1 MGLFPLLHILLR
13 LEGIS
18 LPLKNPVLI
27 FSTILFIILF
37 APIILNKL
45 RIPHLIGL
53 IIAGAVIGEN
63 GFHLISRD
71 GAFTLFGQVGLLYI
85 MFLAGLE
92 IDLAEFKKNSGKSL
106 VFGMYTFLIP
116 AGVGTIV
123 GIYILGF
130 SLQSSL
136 LIAAMLASHTLIA
149 YPIVSKL
156 GMSKNRAVNVA
167 IGATLIAD
175 ILALLILAIISDS
188 VKGTLDDQF
197 WWRLAFSVIAMAVVI
212 MFVFPII
219 GRWFFKRNDDSISQ
233 YIFVLGIVFL
243 GAFLAEVAGV
253 EAIIGAFLSGLA
265 INRLIPNTSPLM
277 NRIEFVGNALFIPF
291 FLIGVGMLLNYK
303 VFYENLETLKVGA
316 IITIAATVTKYAAS
330 WLGQKTFGF
339 TTDER
344 RILFGLSN
352 ARVAASLAI
361 VLVGYNTILGQAA
374 DGTMVRLLNE
384 NVLNGTIVMILITC
398 TIASFS
404 AQKGARNMA
413 ILDNTNDTKDETDI
427 SEKIL
432 IALDDQSLAEEMM
445 NLSITIKSK
454 HNRDGLYALHVLQN
468 DNPSQS
474 DVKAAEKVLEK
485 AATAAAATDNYV
497 HQLKRYDS
505 NIVHG
510 ISGVV
515 REHDITDLI
524 IGLHKRKEGSEG
536 IMGYVTTGILAK
548 CNITTMIYKPVQ
560 PLSTIKRN
568 LVIVPEKAEREIGL
582 PFWLIKLWNISKN
595 TGSKLVIY
603 GNDYTIDFIKN
614 VAKSHPVDIVYK
626 LFTDWDDFLILGKEL
641 RSDDNLYIVMSRRNH
656 PSYTPAMQRI
666 PHYLSKYF
674 TDSSF
679 VLIYPMQSG
688 GAGNEANDL
697 INPSVLEPIQDNLD
711 RLDEIGRNISK
722 IFKKRS

>member
-1 MGLFPLLHILLR
+1 MGLFPFLHILLR
-13 LEGIS
+13 LEGIT

-37 APIILNKL
+37 APIILNKF

-63 GFHLISRD
+63 GFHLIQRD

-92 IDLAEFKKNSGKSL
+92 IDLNEFKKNSGKSFI
-106 VFGMYTFLIP
+106 FGMYTFLIP
-116 AGVGTIV
+116 AGVATII

-197 WWRLAFSVIAMAVVI
+197 WWRLAFSVIAMAAVI
-212 MFVFPII
+212 MFGFPII

-265 INRLIPNTSPLM
+265 LNRLIPNTSPLM

-316 IITIAATVTKYAAS
+316 IITVAATVTKYAAS
-330 WLGQKTFGF
+330 WLGQKTFKF
-339 TTDER
+339 NVDER

-374 DGTMVRLLNE
+374 DGSMVRLLNE
-384 NVLNGTIVMILITC
+384 NVLNGTIVMILVTC

-432 IALDDQSLAEEMM
+432 IALNDQSLAEEMI

-454 HNRDGLYALHVLQN
+454 QNRDGLYALHVLQN
-468 DNPSQS
+468 DNPSQADS
-474 DVKAAEKVLEK
+474 KSAEKVLEK

-515 REHDITDLI
+515 REHEITDLI
-524 IGLHKRKEGSEG
+524 LGLTNTKAGNDDILG
-536 IMGYVTTGILAK
+536 VVTSGILSK
-548 CNITTMIYKPVQ
+548 CNITTLIYKPVQ

-582 PFWLIKLWNISKN
+582 AFWLIKIWNISRN
-595 TGSKLVIY
+595 TGSKLIIY
-603 GNDYTIDFIKN
+603 GGDYTIDFIKN
-614 VAKSHPVDIVYK
+614 VAKSHPVDIEYK
-626 LFTDWDDFLILGKEL
+626 LFNDWDDFLILGKEL
-641 RSDDNLYIVMSRRNH
+641 RSDDNLYVVMSRRNH

-666 PHYLSKYF
+666 PLYLSKYF
-674 TDSSF
+674 KDSSF

-688 GAGNEANDL
+688 IAGSEANDL

-711 RLDEIGRNISK
+711 RLDEIGRNISR

>member
-92 IDLAEFKKNSGKSL
+92 IDIAEFKKNSSKSFI
-106 VFGMYTFLIP
+106 FGMYTFLIP

-167 IGATLIAD
+167 IGATLITD

-243 GAFLAEVAGV
+243 GAFLAEIAGV

-330 WLGQKTFGF
+330 WLGQKTFRF

-432 IALDDQSLAEEMM
+432 ITLDDQSLAEEMM

-524 IGLHKRKEGSEG
+524 IGLHKRKEGNEG

-568 LVIVPEKAEREIGL
+568 LVIIPEKAEREIGL

-641 RSDDNLYIVMSRRNH
+641 RLDDNLYIVMSRRNH

-674 TDSSF
+674 KDSSF

-688 GAGNEANDL
+688 GSGNEANDL
-697 INPSVLEPIQDNLD
+697 INPSVMEPIQDNLD